1 MVAVIE
7 ANGHQHRVQ
16 QGDKII
22 VDRLQANEGDAVV
35 FDQVLMISGGAAPKI
50 GTPTVQGAK
59 VTAKVVEHGK
69 GERLITF
76 KYRRRQRMR
85 RRVGFRAH
93 NTTLEIVS
101 IEG

>member
-1 MVAVIE
+1 MVAVVQTS
-7 ANGHQHRVQ
+7 GHQFSVK
-16 QGDKII
+16 QGDQIV
-22 VDRLQANEGDAVV
+22 VDRLEANEGDTIV
-35 FDQVLMISGGAAPKI
+35 FDQVLMLMGGAAPKI
-50 GTPTVQGAK
+50 GTPLVKGAK

-93 NTTLEIVS
+93 NTTLEITG